1 MLVPRRRFRRVTLT
15 MRSPVVLIALV
26 AAAGCTSTPRTAM
39 PRPAAKPK
47 VVEHPDRIFVRE
59 VLVAMDDFTDEACA
73 CADASCVSAVQVRIN
88 QWAEPRLPRM
98 KALTPTAEEN
108 ERADALH
115 SRMHGC
121 MTRFDEPPMPLTGAA
136 ILGQLESFK
145 DEICACT
152 EPTCVAGVQD
162 RMMAWAL
169 ANLEAMKGINPTSDE
184 DAQAERIDAE
194 LAACMRRIDG
204 VAP

>member
-1 MLVPRRRFRRVTLT
+1 MLVPRCRFRQLDLS

-26 AAAGCTSTPRTAM
+26 AAAGCHSTPPTAA
-39 PRPAAKPK
+39 PRPAPTPPVA
-47 VVEHPDRIFVRE
+47 EHPDRIFVRE
-59 VLVAMDDFTDEACA
+59 VLVAMNDFTDEACA
-73 CADASCVSAVQVRIN
+73 CTDATCVSAVQGRMN
-88 QWAEPRLPRM
+88 EWAEPRLPRM

-121 MTRFDEPPMPLTGAA
+121 MTRFDEQPMPLTGAA
-136 ILGQLESFK
+136 VLDQLDSFK
-145 DEICACT
+145 TEICACT
-152 EPTCVAGVQD
+152 EPACVAGVQD
-162 RMMAWAL
+162 RMMAWAVT
-169 ANLEAMKGINPTSDE
+169 NIEAMKGIDPTPDE
-184 DAQAERIDAE
+184 DARAERIDAE